1 MARKYLIGLAEARP
15 RLWGGEQLR
24 CQERNLHH
32 LSPQDAGAWAL
43 A

>member
-1 MARKYLIGLAEARP
+1 MARKYLIGLAERAS
-15 RLWGGEQLR
+15 GFGEGSSCAVR
-24 CQERNLHH
+24 KETCII